1 MSIKKKLKII
11 KITKSNKQ
19 TKLLLCKKS
28 LKIYNKIK
36 KKTWNK
42 KYNI

>member
-1 MSIKKKLKII
+1 MNI

-19 TKLLLCKKS
+19 TKLKLLCKKS
-28 LKIYNKIK
+28 MKIYNKIK

-42 KYNI
+42 K